1 MSDVRIETVDVVAS
15 QPAAAGVGR
24 VIEQSVTVTRREDFV
39 SSLSQSVREN
49 PTSAALIGMGLAWLL
64 VGGSR
69 VSLRGGHPGAR
80 SFSSSATGSL
90 SGAAERVTSTARSA
104 ISRGRQTASR
114 AGSAANEG
122 ASEASSLVEDA
133 ASRTSDAASAG
144 YKKVSSAADRARVAL
159 SETLSGIGS
168 SIGEASSAAYG
179 EVRREAGAVQE
190 SLSEFF
196 ERQPLALAAL
206 GTAIGVGL
214 AAALPRTQAEAELM
228 GEKSDAM
235 KRQARSLVSEGL
247 ATATTRAEEVIE
259 RIVVEAKEQ
268 GFSEERIALL
278 VREFSDKLSDLAS
291 AAGNS
296 MRQEIEKEKHGSK
309 PAMRK
314 LGSAGAGLPSGGAS
328 VFADAACN

>member
-1 MSDVRIETVDVVAS
+1 MSDVRVETVDVVAS

-24 VIEQSVTVTRREDFV
+24 VIEQSVTVTRREDLV

-49 PTSAALIGMGLAWLL
+49 PASAALIGMGLAWLL

-69 VSLRGGHPGAR
+69 VSLSGGHPGA
-80 SFSSSATGSL
+80 SSLGSSATDSL
-90 SGAAERVTSTARSA
+90 SGAAERVTGTAGNA
-104 ISRGRQTASR
+104 ISRARPTASQAGNAV
-114 AGSAANEG
+114 AGSAG
-122 ASEASSLVEDA
+122 AMGSAVEDA
-133 ASRTSDAASAG
+133 ASQASDAASAG

-168 SIGEASSAAYG
+168 SVGEASRLAYG
-179 EVRREAGAVQE
+179 EVRRDAGAVQE

-196 ERQPLALAAL
+196 ERRPLALAAL

-214 AAALPRTQAEAELM
+214 AAALPRTQTEAELM

-235 KRQARSLVSEGL
+235 KRQARSLISDRLE
-247 ATATTRAEEVIE
+247 TTKTRAEEVIE

-296 MRQEIEKEKHGSK
+296 MRQEIEKEKRGSG
-309 PAMRK
+309 PA
-314 LGSAGAGLPSGGAS
+314 
-328 VFADAACN
+328 